1 MKLGDKCGVGA
12 QSDSCGKCEDCKAG
26 KESYCSG
33 GNVGTYNG
41 KYRDGSKSYG
51 GYADYGRYPSHF
63 VFKIP
68 DGLSMAEAAP
78 MLCGGITVY
87 SPLRNN
93 GAGPGK
99 KVGIVGIGGLGHF
112 GLLFAK
118 AMGCD
123 SVVAISRSSS
133 KKADAEKMGATGF
146 IATGEDPKWARNHS
160 RTLDLIISTV
170 SNANMPLESYF
181 RLLRTGGT
189 FIQVGAPEDKFP
201 GFNAFAMIMKGI
213 KMGGSSIGSPAEIRE
228 MLDFA
233 VEKGVHSW
241 IQVRDLSEANKAV
254 LDMEAGKAKYRYV
267 LRNRKH
273 ADEFG
278 L

>member
-1 MKLGDKCGVGA
+1 
-12 QSDSCGKCEDCKAG
+12 
-26 KESYCSG
+26 
-33 GNVGTYNG
+33 
-41 KYRDGSKSYG
+41 
-51 GYADYGRYPSHF
+51 
-63 VFKIP
+63 
-68 DGLSMAEAAP
+68 MAEAAP

-87 SPLRNN
+87 APLKNN

-112 GLLFAK
+112 GVMFAK
-118 AMGCD
+118 AMGCE

-146 IATGEDPKWARNHS
+146 IATGEDPKWFKNHS
-160 RTLDLIISTV
+160 RTLDLIVSTV
-170 SNANMPLESYF
+170 SNADMPLEGYL
-181 RLLRTGGT
+181 RLLRTGGE

-201 GFNAFAMIMKGI
+201 PFSAFSMIGKRT
-213 KMGGSSIGSPAEIRE
+213 KMGGSSIGSPAQIRQ

-241 IQVRDLSEANKAV
+241 IEVRDLADANKAII
-254 LDMEAGKAKYRYV
+254 DMEAGKAKYRYV
-267 LRNRKH
+267 LRNKKH

-278 L
+278 F